1 MALCKAKD
9 SSMYTQDKVSK
20 RPSYSALKRQRAA
33 LKRALRKQERIER
46 LITENANYA
55 ARLNELRYQNR

>member
-1 MALCKAKD
+1 
-9 SSMYTQDKVSK
+9 MYTQDKVSK